1 MKNQVIEGDP
11 DIYYYRQGSAF
22 SNIDTN
28 LIDQINLNDFDQLHI
43 TGIPLALSSKTRE
56 TSLRLVKK
64 AREAGLYISFDSN
77 LRPSLWP
84 NQTTMID
91 TTNEMAKYCNM
102 FLPGNNEGKILM
114 GSDDPEKIA
123 VYYHQLGC
131 DELVIKLGS
140 QGAYYSSKNETLTVP
155 GFNVK
160 KVIDTVGAGDG
171 FAAGI
176 ISGHL
181 EALCSKDM
189 LIRANA
195 IGAIQVQ
202 TLGDNEGLPNIEEL
216 NAYLKKSHCEAN
228 PESWI

>member
-64 AREAGLYISFDSN
+64 AREAGLYISFDPN

-131 DELVIKLGS
+131 DELVIKLGNTTRIVKIFS
-140 QGAYYSSKNETLTVP
+140 RVFSCRTNNNCHFKREFSTRWSSNQT
-155 GFNVK
+155 FSMSSRN
-160 KVIDTVGAGDG
+160 DA
-171 FAAGI
+171 
-176 ISGHL
+176 S
-181 EALCSKDM
+181 CS
-189 LIRANA
+189 
-195 IGAIQVQ
+195 
-202 TLGDNEGLPNIEEL
+202 
-216 NAYLKKSHCEAN
+216 
-228 PESWI
+228 

>member
-1 MKNQVIEGDP
+1 
-11 DIYYYRQGSAF
+11 
-22 SNIDTN
+22 
-28 LIDQINLNDFDQLHI
+28 
-43 TGIPLALSSKTRE
+43 
-56 TSLRLVKK
+56 
-64 AREAGLYISFDSN
+64 
-77 LRPSLWP
+77 
-84 NQTTMID
+84 
-91 TTNEMAKYCNM
+91 MAKYCNM

-216 NAYLKKSHCEAN
+216 NAYLKKSNCEAN

>member
-1 MKNQVIEGDP
+1 
-11 DIYYYRQGSAF
+11 
-22 SNIDTN
+22 
-28 LIDQINLNDFDQLHI
+28 
-43 TGIPLALSSKTRE
+43 
-56 TSLRLVKK
+56 
-64 AREAGLYISFDSN
+64 
-77 LRPSLWP
+77 
-84 NQTTMID
+84 
-91 TTNEMAKYCNM
+91 MAKYCNM

-131 DELVIKLGS
+131 DELRIKLGS

-181 EALCSKDM
+181 S
-189 LIRANA
+189 
-195 IGAIQVQ
+195 
-202 TLGDNEGLPNIEEL
+202 
-216 NAYLKKSHCEAN
+216 YY
-228 PESWI
+228 